1 MKTVERGFTLMELMI
16 VVAVIGIIAAVAL
29 PGYNSAMVKSRRG
42 SAKAY
47 LADVAQ
53 RQQQFL
59 MDARAY
65 AADPTAL
72 KAPAPPD
79 VSGFYTISFEVSA
92 STPPAYTATAT
103 PIAGRPQATDGAL
116 SITSNGTK
124 LPAGKW

>member
-1 MKTVERGFTLMELMI
+1 MKTEERGFTLMELMI
-16 VVAVIGIIAAVAL
+16 VVAVIGILAAVAI
-29 PGYNSAMVKSRRG
+29 PGYNSAMVKSRRA

-53 RQQQFL
+53 RQQQYL

-72 KAPAPPD
+72 KAPAPSD
-79 VSGFYTISFEVSA
+79 VSNFYTVSFEVSA
-92 STPPAYTATAT
+92 SLPPAYTATAT
-103 PIAGRPQATDGAL
+103 PITGRPQASDGAL

-124 LPAGKW
+124 LPPDKW